1 MDFILTSYLMH
12 MCVCDMYKT
21 YTNTQPCVCVIV
33 AEVSGRTQYV
43 DRVSRGRTINKVR
56 WASLEFV

>member
-21 YTNTQPCVCVIV
+21 YTNTQPCVSVY
-33 AEVSGRTQYV
+33 A
-43 DRVSRGRTINKVR
+43 
-56 WASLEFV
+56 